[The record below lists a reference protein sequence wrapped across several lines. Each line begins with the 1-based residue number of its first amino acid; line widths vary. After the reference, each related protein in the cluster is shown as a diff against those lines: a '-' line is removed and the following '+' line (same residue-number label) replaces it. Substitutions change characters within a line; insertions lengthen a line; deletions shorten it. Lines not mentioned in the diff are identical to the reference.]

1 MGNGQSRERERKSV
15 KAQSCRQIGSP
26 SVRAPTEKRVS
37 KPDGSLVKRSRM
49 SMEGGAQ

>member
-1 MGNGQSRERERKSV
+1 MGNSHSRERERISQGSV
-15 KAQSCRQIGSP
+15 TKADRQPQRQSSNRE
-26 SVRAPTEKRVS
+26 TRVS